1 LANKKKSDE
10 KTEGVGH
17 VRRVRYGR
25 LRSLLL
31 MDWGIVLGVYGVMRH
46 IVPGEVVVT
55 MVVCVVVLLG
65 ICLKGMMEWM
75 GILEGMDSD

>member
-1 LANKKKSDE
+1 LANKRDGGAKKKDA
-10 KTEGVGH
+10 GH

-25 LRSLLL
+25 LRGLLL
-31 MDWGIVLGVYGVMRH
+31 MDRGIVLGVYGVVRH
-46 IVPGEVVVT
+46 VVPGEVVVV

-65 ICLKGMMEWM
+65 ICLGGMLEWM